1 MRFRRH
7 SNRQARLEPIVWS
20 HDRTTVF
27 GPSGRSVQRW
37 ECCSESSKKNE
48 LEDNKSKNGMDH
60 RLRGNS
66 IKDSKTTKLD
76 GRLSIINFRLISLRL
91 WVEETAF
98 EIEASTKHELG
109 HRNTHTHTWQSIHT
123 CMNDKTDTTQWQTR
137 TQTSYRVTQHER
149 LMRRNTDRR
158 QAQCKEYTQSC
169 TVSD

>member
-91 WVEETAF
+91 
-98 EIEASTKHELG
+98 
-109 HRNTHTHTWQSIHT
+109 
-123 CMNDKTDTTQWQTR
+123 
-137 TQTSYRVTQHER
+137 
-149 LMRRNTDRR
+149 
-158 QAQCKEYTQSC
+158 
-169 TVSD
+169 